1 MAKVWPVRDR
11 LDRSCGAVPCGVAP
25 EEVTVPE
32 ARAEPIAPLPGA
44 GASGPPAGLG
54 GVRWAPPVVP
64 AGVVGLG
71 IVAGAWVIGVKLS
84 GAVVVTR

>member
-1 MAKVWPVRDR
+1 MAKAWPVGDR

-44 GASGPPAGLG
+44 GVSGPPAGLG
-54 GVRWAPPVVP
+54 GVRSVPPVVP

-71 IVAGAWVIGVKLS
+71 IVDGAWVIGVKRS
-84 GAVVVTR
+84 VAVPVTG